1 MFTRITVK
9 LQAMKIYGIIGYPLS
24 HSFSQKF
31 FTDKFENL
39 KIEDAKYEV
48 YPLES
53 LTDFKKFM
61 NDHPHLC
68 GLNVTIP
75 YKVKILKYLDWQS
88 PAAKEIGAVNCIR
101 ISNESP
107 VAAAFL
113 GEVGIEGH
121 NFRLEGFNT
130 DAYGFETSLKP
141 LLTSKHQRAL
151 ILGDGGAAKAVK
163 HVLAN
168 LGIPYRSVT
177 RKPAPGRILF
187 SDLTAEIIESHKLII
202 NTTPVG
208 TSPNINECPPI
219 PYEHIGQQHLLYD
232 LIYNP
237 ASTLFMQKGVENGA
251 AVKNGYEMLVLQA
264 EKSWEVWNTKAL
276 HA

>member
-1 MFTRITVK
+1 
-9 LQAMKIYGIIGYPLS
+9 MKTYGIIGYPLS

-31 FTDKFENL
+31 FTDKFAEL
-39 KIEDAKYEV
+39 KLEDVNYEV
-48 YPLES
+48 FPLET
-53 LTDFKKFM
+53 LTDFKQFM
-61 NDHPHLC
+61 NDHPYLC

-75 YKVKILKYLDWQS
+75 HKINILKYLDWQS
-88 PAAKEIGAVNCIR
+88 PTAKEIGAVNCIR

-113 GEVGIEGH
+113 GEVGIAGH
-121 NFRLEGFNT
+121 NFRLEGFNS

-141 LLTSKHQRAL
+141 LLTSHHDRAL

-168 LGIPYRSVT
+168 MGIPYKSVT
-177 RKPAPGRILF
+177 RKRAPGRVLF
-187 SDLTAEIIESHKLII
+187 SDLTAEDIQTHRLII

-208 TSPNINECPPI
+208 TTPNENECPPI

-237 ASTLFMQKGVENGA
+237 PSTLFMQKGVEHGA

-264 EKSWEVWNTKAL
+264 EKSWDIWNTKAL